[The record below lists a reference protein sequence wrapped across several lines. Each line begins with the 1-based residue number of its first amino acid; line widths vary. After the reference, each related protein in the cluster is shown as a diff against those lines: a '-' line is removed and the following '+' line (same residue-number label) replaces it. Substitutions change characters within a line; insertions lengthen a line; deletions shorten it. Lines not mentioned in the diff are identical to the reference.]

1 MFSKFDF
8 DESFEDLY
16 EWFIRFDNENRKCL
30 IEFKSKNPF
39 MKLGDELF
47 DELFTESLRFISDQ
61 EIFKN
66 G

>member
-1 MFSKFDF
+1 MKTFSEF
-8 DESFEDLY
+8 DESFDDLY
-16 EWFIRFDNENRKCL
+16 EWFIYFDNENREWVR
-30 IEFKSKNPF
+30 EFKSKNPF